1 MIRYHTTLSKLCQ
14 IVMCF
19 FIILGGCRD
28 ADDSGMDLSR
38 YYFPIDSLPP
48 DGMVY
53 VYENLQDTLGDPEV
67 WRHLPAGTGLLESI
81 NYGFGEEIVQKQY
94 DRVVGNG
101 VVTDSLVLYARDST
115 GQRLATQVQV
125 LSPHRFPFMPGD
137 TLSVWLTKM
146 EWWQPE
152 DSLHIVLERRRTFR
166 EMTTWEWDGQDIPAV
181 RFRTED
187 TFETEADGWTSS
199 QWHGEEL
206 YARDIGL
213 VYYKR
218 VISPEMILEFEL
230 VKRE

>member
-19 FIILGGCRD
+19 FIMITGCRQ
-28 ADDSGMDLSR
+28 ADDTGMDLSR

-48 DGMVY
+48 DGWVY
-53 VYENLQDTLGDPEV
+53 VYENLQDTLADSEV
-67 WRHLPAGTGLLESI
+67 WRHVRTGPGLLEST

-94 DRVVGNG
+94 DRVVSNG
-101 VVTDSLVLYARDST
+101 IVTDSLVLFAADSIGERKIT
-115 GQRLATQVQV
+115 KVEV
-125 LSPHRFPFMPGD
+125 LSPHRFPFVPGD

-166 EMTTWEWDGQDIPAV
+166 EMTTWHWNGQDLPAV

-199 QWHGEEL
+199 HWHGEEL

-218 VISPEMILEFEL
+218 VIAESMQLEFEL
-230 VKRE
+230 ASRK